1 MSLGITSFFTFK
13 AGKTLYFCTD
23 KLQKDYEAA

>member
-1 MSLGITSFFTFK
+1 MSLVITSFFTFK
-13 AGKTLYFCTD
+13 ADKALRFCTD